1 MSTVTPAELAGR
13 VRGKHFARLDAATAQ
28 RFLEEWRD
36 RGIACE
42 VLPGRWALTESGR
55 AMFCGWAAE
64 VELVQ
69 VTGGRNLKSPTS
81 PASDSGVPLRGKP
94 S

>member
-1 MSTVTPAELAGR
+1 MSTVTAAELA
-13 VRGKHFARLDAATAQ
+13 ARARRNSGVLIDAGLALQ
-28 RFLEEWRD
+28 FLETWRD

-64 VELVQ
+64 VEI
-69 VTGGRNLKSPTS
+69 
-81 PASDSGVPLRGKP
+81 DSGGL
-94 S
+94 SA